1 MTSGGLL
8 SRALRLE
15 VRSDRVELMDTTVLP
30 LPVADRTLRFLEMA
44 NRRFGGTA
52 IVLKHLFERWRG
64 RWPRDRA
71 ITVLDVGTARRTS
84 RRRWW
89 NGREPGTR
97 GCTSPRSTPRRTS
110 SRSHGHRTRGTPD
123 VVVERATLAD
133 VAASGRRFDY
143 VIASLF
149 LHHVPA
155 DRLRE
160 TLLVIDRLAARGV
173 VIGDLVRSPAALV
186 AVGALAVA
194 AGNAIVR
201 HDGPSSVR
209 RAFTVQELATL
220 AEALGLRYLRARS
233 EGVVRLS
240 LAGEK
245 EATDA

>member
-1 MTSGGLL
+1 VTTGGLL

-15 VRSDRVELMDTTVLP
+15 IRSDRVELMDTTVLP
-30 LPVADRTLRFLEMA
+30 RPVADRTLRFLEMA

-52 IVLKHLFERWRG
+52 IILKHLERWRL

-71 ITVLDVGTARRTS
+71 ITVLDAGTGAADIPKALVAWARA
-84 RRRWW
+84 
-89 NGREPGTR
+89 RETR
-97 GCTSPRSTPRRTS
+97 VHVTAVDMAADIVEVARARID
-110 SRSHGHRTRGTPD
+110 GTPD

-155 DRLRE
+155 GQLRE
-160 TLLVIDRLAARGV
+160 TLLAIDGLAARGV

-186 AVGALAVA
+186 AVGALAAA

-201 HDGPSSVR
+201 HDGPLSVR
-209 RAFTVQELATL
+209 RAFTVQELANL
-220 AEALGLRYLRARS
+220 AEALGLRYLRARP

-245 EATDA
+245 EAADA